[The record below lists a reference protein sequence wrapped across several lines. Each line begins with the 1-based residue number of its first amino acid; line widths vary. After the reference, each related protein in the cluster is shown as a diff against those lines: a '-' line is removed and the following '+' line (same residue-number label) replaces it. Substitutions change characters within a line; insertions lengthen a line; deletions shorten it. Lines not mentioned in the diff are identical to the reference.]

1 MASKKVIALAGN
13 PNVGKS
19 TLFNHLT
26 GLRQHT
32 GNWPGKTV
40 ALARGTFERGGRTY
54 ELIDLPG
61 AYSLAAR
68 SAEEEVAR
76 DFLLT
81 GTADG
86 VAVVMDATSLK
97 RNLNLAL
104 QILEMTGRALLC
116 VNLIDE
122 AERQD
127 IRVDGALLE
136 RMTGAPV
143 VMISARGR
151 QGLRDLIRRIDLMGS
166 LPATPFHAPYPL
178 AVERAIRR
186 VSGALPYPPEP
197 VMSARW
203 VALRLLEADPSL
215 EEHPTLAPFRTPEVL
230 AAVTEARAQMARDGC
245 PAEKLAATVVESI
258 YRASAAI
265 CARCVK
271 GGGEAADRRRLAVD
285 RLVTGRRAGV
295 PLMLLLLALVFYIT
309 IAGAN
314 VPSEWLAALF
324 EKGRVLLAARLPS
337 GWVTGLLVDGIY
349 RVTAWVVSVM
359 LPPMAIFFPLF
370 TLLEDSGYL
379 PRVAFNLDNAF
390 ARCRACG
397 KMGLTM
403 CMGLGCNAAGVIGC
417 RIIDSPRERM
427 IAILTNAMVPCNGRF
442 PAMVLLLGALFS
454 GSGAPQLMGA
464 LGLTA
469 LIALGVAATMA
480 SSRILSAT
488 LLRGVPSA
496 FTLELPPY
504 RRPEFGKV
512 LVRSLIDRTAFV
524 LGRALVSAAPAG
536 ALLYI
541 LANLRPGG
549 VSLIARMAGA
559 LDPVGHVLGM
569 DGMVLTAFILGF
581 PANEIVLPI
590 AAMGYLAEGTLGGTS
605 AAALWDVLV
614 QNGWTA
620 RTIVCFLLFSLFHW
634 PCATTCLTIRRE
646 TGSLNWTLA
655 AILLPTLIG
664 AGLCALTAFVWRC
677 FS

>member
-1 MASKKVIALAGN
+1 VASKRTIALAGN

-19 TLFNHLT
+19 TLFNRLT

-54 ELIDLPG
+54 ELVDLPG

-81 GTADG
+81 GAAD
-86 VAVVMDATSLK
+86 VVVVVMDATSLK

-104 QILEMTGRALLC
+104 QILEMTGRAILC

-122 AERQD
+122 AHRQH

-143 VMISARGR
+143 VVISARGR
-151 QGLRDLIRRIDLMGS
+151 QGIQDLIRRIDLIDAV
-166 LPATPFHAPYPL
+166 PAKPYHAPYPPE
-178 AVERAIRR
+178 VERAIRH
-186 VSGALPYPPEP
+186 VAAALPHSPEP
-197 VMSARW
+197 VISIRW

-215 EEHPTLAPFRTPEVL
+215 EDHPALAPFRTPEAL
-230 AAVTEARAQMARDGC
+230 SAVAEARAQMEREGY
-245 PAEKLAATVVESI
+245 PAERLAATVVESI
-258 YRASAAI
+258 YRASTAI
-265 CARCVK
+265 CARCVT
-271 GGGEAADRRRLAVD
+271 GSGDVAHSRRLAID

-309 IAGAN
+309 ITGAN

-324 EKGRVLLAARLPS
+324 EKGRALLAAHLPP
-337 GWVTGLLVDGIY
+337 GWITGLLVDGIY

-403 CMGLGCNAAGVIGC
+403 CMGFGCNAAGVIGC
-417 RIIDSPRERM
+417 RIIDSPRERL

-442 PAMVLLLGALFS
+442 PAMVLLLGALFA

-464 LGLTA
+464 LGLTG
-469 LIALGVAATMA
+469 LIALGVVASMA

-488 LLRGVPSA
+488 LLRGVPST

-559 LDPVGHVLGM
+559 LDPVGHALGM

-590 AAMGYLAEGTLGGTS
+590 AAMGYLAEGTLGDAS

-614 QNGWTA
+614 SNGWTA
-620 RTIVCFLLFSLFHW
+620 RTIVCFLIFSLFHW

-646 TGSLNWTLA
+646 TGSLRWTLA
-655 AILLPTLIG
+655 ALLLPTLIG
-664 AGLCALTAFVWRC
+664 AGLCALTNLIWRC
-677 FS
+677 FT

>member
-81 GTADG
+81 GMADG
-86 VAVVMDATSLK
+86 VVVVMDATSLK

-104 QILEMTGRALLC
+104 QILEMTGRVILC

-122 AERQD
+122 ADRQN

-166 LPATPFHAPYPL
+166 LPATPYHAPYPL
-178 AVERAIRR
+178 AVERAIRHVAR
-186 VSGALPYPPEP
+186 ALLPPPEP

-203 VALRLLEADPSL
+203 VALRLLEGDPSL
-215 EEHPTLAPFRTPEVL
+215 EGHPALAPFRT
-230 AAVTEARAQMARDGC
+230 MAREGC

-271 GGGEAADRRRLAVD
+271 GGEEGADNRRLAVD
-285 RLVTGRRAGV
+285 RLVTGRRAGI

-314 VPSEWLAALF
+314 VPSEWLASLF
-324 EKGRVLLAARLPS
+324 EKGRATLAARLPP
-337 GWVTGLLVDGIY
+337 GWMTGLFVDGIY

-390 ARCRACG
+390 ARCRAWG
-397 KMGLTM
+397 SDAT
-403 CMGLGCNAAGVIGC
+403 
-417 RIIDSPRERM
+417 PR
-427 IAILTNAMVPCNGRF
+427 G
-442 PAMVLLLGALFS
+442 
-454 GSGAPQLMGA
+454 
-464 LGLTA
+464 
-469 LIALGVAATMA
+469 
-480 SSRILSAT
+480 
-488 LLRGVPSA
+488 
-496 FTLELPPY
+496 
-504 RRPEFGKV
+504 
-512 LVRSLIDRTAFV
+512 
-524 LGRALVSAAPAG
+524 
-536 ALLYI
+536 
-541 LANLRPGG
+541 
-549 VSLIARMAGA
+549 
-559 LDPVGHVLGM
+559 
-569 DGMVLTAFILGF
+569 
-581 PANEIVLPI
+581 
-590 AAMGYLAEGTLGGTS
+590 
-605 AAALWDVLV
+605 
-614 QNGWTA
+614 
-620 RTIVCFLLFSLFHW
+620 
-634 PCATTCLTIRRE
+634 
-646 TGSLNWTLA
+646 
-655 AILLPTLIG
+655 
-664 AGLCALTAFVWRC
+664 
-677 FS
+677 